1 MRKSVVLFVVVAAFV
16 SAVSVL
22 AQEKPG
28 TVAMV
33 LTVSPKDGAYQ
44 QLEQALTR
52 HYQWHRSQKDAYAW
66 FVWEVATGD
75 RVGGFVIGSFGHHW
89 KDLDTRAAF
98 DKSDDADF
106 VANVLP
112 STSAV
117 VPAFYAFI
125 PEVSRPTGAKEPA
138 PMAQLTHYFV
148 KPAGIPEFNDALKEI
163 KAAQDKANYPV
174 HSSWYRLVSGGD
186 GPHYVLAT
194 DRASFAD
201 FEPPEKS
208 LEAVLVDAYG
218 ASRAVALINA
228 VRGNTVRTYSEI
240 LRYRPDIG
248 YTPTAK

>member
-1 MRKSVVLFVVVAAFV
+1 MRRSVVLLVAVAAFV

-66 FVWEVATGD
+66 FVWEVATGE

-98 DKSDDADF
+98 DKADDADF

-125 PEVSRPTGAKEPA
+125 PEVSRPTGAKEPS
-138 PMAQLTHYFV
+138 PMTQLTHYFV
-148 KPAGIPEFNDALKEI
+148 KPAGIPVFNDALKEI
-163 KAAQDKANYPV
+163 KAAQDKANYTV
-174 HSSWYRLVSGGD
+174 HSNWYRLVSGGD

-218 ASRAVALINA
+218 VSKAVALMDA

-248 YTPTAK
+248 YTPAAK